1 MTNDELKRPR
11 VLSFELPR
19 VMFDHMRNELEEF
32 MALLF
37 VERLFIPY
45 KLTCSFFFLNRQ
57 ITT

>member
-1 MTNDELKRPR
+1 MNDERKRPR
-11 VLSFELPR
+11 VLSLELPR

-37 VERLFIPY
+37 LESLFKPY
-45 KLTCSFFFLNRQ
+45 ELTRSIFHLNRQ